1 MAETNALSLSNL
13 EGVTVP
19 PISQET
25 TQQVTNDLSLS
36 NLEGVEV
43 AKFYSFKDIVCNFYS
58 IF

>member
-19 PISQET
+19 SISQET

-43 AKFYSFKDIVCNFYS
+43 APTTVVNNELSLSNLDG
-58 IF
+58 

>member
-36 NLEGVEV
+36 NLLVYEPSKG
-43 AKFYSFKDIVCNFYS
+43 
-58 IF
+58 